1 MKKFLFLIA
10 LFTLMG
16 GVNSVK
22 AGNHYLEITTNEA
35 KKNAWDWQFWY
46 QLETPL
52 ETSTTYV
59 LTMDAKC
66 SQDFHLDFWPHES
79 TSSKCI
85 YTGFDINTEWRS
97 YRCEFSTGECAADR
111 VRWCFG
117 TLKGKICIDNVK
129 LVKKGEST
137 DLLSGGDFES
147 ALDAHW
153 SALSGVSYSI
163 YGTTSTLTR
172 CFKMVNSTAKTNV
185 YEAAVKYNLDEPLVK
200 DKTYVLTMRVKA
212 TEAFYLAFWP
222 AQSGGTTT
230 YTGYNI
236 GTDWA
241 DCSCTFTAKDNHTFL
256 QWCIGDRACTVWFDN
271 IKLVE
276 QGETTD
282 LINDGSFEGELV
294 SNWGDF
300 GYHKPDYYG
309 LEITYPAVEAVVP
322 FPEVQL
328 TKSMFK
334 TWNGVGKDAEVVSNN
349 PYWNAEDYETE
360 GSSGTCYYGS
370 GNVSYLDY
378 ADISDYSA
386 LKIYGTGS
394 NLRVMFNRQTDK
406 GALTEVQV
414 TPSVDGTLLDLTS
427 YEFVHLNAIK
437 VVNGGGA
444 TTVTNITLI
453 DSSVDSSVDYILSG
467 DIKDGS
473 FSSSATSALADASAT
488 FYNTLGVTGSG
499 VKLNATNKN
508 ALFKAN
514 SGVLSNTNVIVSGN
528 CANLELT
535 DGNYPFKAPS
545 TFTASSVS
553 YNRTFTVGKASTVCL
568 PFELSKEEAHTAGTF
583 YTLTAYEGGTLTFTE
598 IGENDGTEAYKP
610 YLFKAASGTPF
621 SSAYANKEIAE
632 TPATLTGT
640 TVEGY
645 TLTGV
650 LTGSTDVAAD
660 HAGET
665 VYGWSANSG
674 EEEGKF
680 VQVGTGVSIDPF
692 RAYVV
697 YNGSGN
703 NARLAARFVGGSVT
717 GIDEVS
723 EAQGFNNFE
732 GKVFENG
739 KIVIYKKGMKFNA
752 NGARLK

>member
-1 MKKFLFLIA
+1 M
-10 LFTLMG
+10 
-16 GVNSVK
+16 
-22 AGNHYLEITTNEA
+22 
-35 KKNAWDWQFWY
+35 
-46 QLETPL
+46 
-52 ETSTTYV
+52 
-59 LTMDAKC
+59 
-66 SQDFHLDFWPHES
+66 
-79 TSSKCI
+79 
-85 YTGFDINTEWRS
+85 
-97 YRCEFSTGECAADR
+97 
-111 VRWCFG
+111 
-117 TLKGKICIDNVK
+117 
-129 LVKKGEST
+129 
-137 DLLSGGDFES
+137 
-147 ALDAHW
+147 
-153 SALSGVSYSI
+153 
-163 YGTTSTLTR
+163 
-172 CFKMVNSTAKTNV
+172 
-185 YEAAVKYNLDEPLVK
+185 
-200 DKTYVLTMRVKA
+200 
-212 TEAFYLAFWP
+212 
-222 AQSGGTTT
+222 
-230 YTGYNI
+230 
-236 GTDWA
+236 
-241 DCSCTFTAKDNHTFL
+241 
-256 QWCIGDRACTVWFDN
+256 
-271 IKLVE
+271 
-276 QGETTD
+276 
-282 LINDGSFEGELV
+282 
-294 SNWGDF
+294 
-300 GYHKPDYYG
+300 
-309 LEITYPAVEAVVP
+309 
-322 FPEVQL
+322 
-328 TKSMFK
+328 
-334 TWNGVGKDAEVVSNN
+334 
-349 PYWNAEDYETE
+349 
-360 GSSGTCYYGS
+360 
-370 GNVSYLDY
+370 DY

-394 NLRVMFNRQTDK
+394 NLRVLFNRQTEG
-406 GALTEVQV
+406 GAPTEVHV

-488 FYNTLGVTGSG
+488 SYNTLGVTGSG

-514 SGVLSNTNVIVSGN
+514 SGVLSNTNVIVSGT
-528 CANLELT
+528 CTNLELT

-545 TFTASSVS
+545 DFEAERVS
-553 YNRTFTVGKASTVCL
+553 YDRSFTVGKASTVCL

-583 YTLTAYEGGTLTFTE
+583 YTLTAYADGTLTFTE
-598 IGENDGTEAYKP
+598 IGEDDGTEAYKP
-610 YLFKAASGTPF
+610 YLFKAASETPF
-621 SSAYANKEIAE
+621 SAYTNKEIAE
-632 TPATLTGT
+632 TPATFTGT

-697 YNGSGN
+697 YNGGSVL
-703 NARLAARFVGGSVT
+703 ARMAARFVGGSVT

-739 KIVIYKKGMKFNA
+739 KIVIYKKGVKFNA